1 MNDLKTSNPT
11 LYYRGPNIQLCDPC
25 NTAPG
30 EQREGRLGILP
41 RGAEPRDRDVG
52 DAVREEHG
60 RYEHEEPLHL
70 AERVERVGEEAAEEN
85 MLVAQIHPKVEK
97 ERSGVKRLAKPQL
110 LHDLWQLSNRLGWWR
125 AFWWA

>member
-1 MNDLKTSNPT
+1 MLAELARHAHVGDLVPGRNLIVGQRAQQRGQT
-11 LYYRGPNIQLCDPC
+11 LCC
-25 NTAPG
+25 EA
-30 EQREGRLGILP
+30 
-41 RGAEPRDRDVG
+41 G

-85 MLVAQIHPKVEK
+85 MLIAQIHPKVEK